1 MSNNKQ
7 ENNSIKEWIKTII
20 LAIIIAGI
28 ISIAIKPVRV
38 DGLSMYPTFNE
49 NDYMIVNKL
58 SYKFTDIKRG
68 DNVVAKVDDSGK
80 EKLIIKRVIAIP
92 GDYVEIKNG
101 NVYINGEIYNESYIN
116 QKTYGNVNI
125 KVPSENV
132 FLLGD
137 NREISKDSREIGCV
151 SFGNIVGKVAIRLY
165 PFNKI
170 ALF

>member
-68 DNVVAKVDDSGK
+68 DNIVAKVDDSGK

-116 QKTYGNVNI
+116 QKTDGNLKIN
-125 KVPSENV
+125 VPSESV

-151 SFGNIVGKVAIRLY
+151 SFENIVGKVAIRLY